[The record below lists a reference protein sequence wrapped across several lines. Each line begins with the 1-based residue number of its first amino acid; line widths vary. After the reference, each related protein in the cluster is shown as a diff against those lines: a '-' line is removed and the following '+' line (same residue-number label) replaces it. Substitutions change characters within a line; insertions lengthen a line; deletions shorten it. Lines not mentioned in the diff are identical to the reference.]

1 MSIVRILYLSCCGFY
16 IYLFFILSHWA
27 ELIAGKNCI
36 SSLNFCVWKRQG
48 AGQDLYQTQKSFKK
62 VLAYLFCSHLTWK
75 MEFNIYR
82 AQCSVYIYHITYIC
96 HIYIMSS
103 TCYEFRTEA
112 PLIFCTQNCVVGSI
126 PCLGSTWLL
135 IFIKNCPK
143 QILDDAR
150 L

>member
-1 MSIVRILYLSCCGFY
+1 MSY
-16 IYLFFILSHWA
+16 
-27 ELIAGKNCI
+27 
-36 SSLNFCVWKRQG
+36 
-48 AGQDLYQTQKSFKK
+48 
-62 VLAYLFCSHLTWK
+62 
-75 MEFNIYR
+75 
-82 AQCSVYIYHITYIC
+82 
-96 HIYIMSS
+96 IYIMSS

-112 PLIFCTQNCVVGSI
+112 PLICCTQNCVVGSI